1 MASSHKGGKKVKK
14 SASRGKASRGGGG
27 RGGGRRR

>member
-1 MASSHKGGKKVKK
+1 MASSHKGGNKVNK

-27 RGGGRRR
+27 GKRRR